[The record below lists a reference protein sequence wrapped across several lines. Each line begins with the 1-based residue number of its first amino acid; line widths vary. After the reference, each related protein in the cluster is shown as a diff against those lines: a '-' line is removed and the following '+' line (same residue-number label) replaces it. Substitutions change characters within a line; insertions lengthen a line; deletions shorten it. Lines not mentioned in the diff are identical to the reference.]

1 MLGLSFS
8 RLRAM
13 VPTMDVA
20 EKIEEQIQILFGVL
34 PESFWTATAVVL
46 IAFAVFA
53 AAATVVLLILL
64 FSADE
69 NFFIR
74 LIEKEEQPFRL
85 TVFSVVKNG
94 FGLFLLIAGILMLV
108 LPGQGILTV
117 LISLLFLDF
126 PGRRKLILKILSSE
140 KTEQALN
147 RIRRKFGKKP
157 FNFRKS
163 V

>member
-1 MLGLSFS
+1 
-8 RLRAM
+8 M

-85 TVFSVVKNG
+85 TVFAVVKNG

>member
-1 MLGLSFS
+1 
-8 RLRAM
+8 M
-13 VPTMDVA
+13 VPTMDDA

-34 PESFWTATAVVL
+34 PESFWTATAVVLIAFAVFVL

>member
-1 MLGLSFS
+1 
-8 RLRAM
+8 M

-126 PGRRKLILKILSSE
+126 PPAAES
-140 KTEQALN
+140 
-147 RIRRKFGKKP
+147 
-157 FNFRKS
+157 
-163 V
+163 

>member
-1 MLGLSFS
+1 
-8 RLRAM
+8 M
-13 VPTMDVA
+13 VQTMEIA
-20 EKIEEQIQILFGVL
+20 EKIGERIQMLFGVP
-34 PESFWTATAVVL
+34 PESFLTAAAVLSLSVAVV
-46 IAFAVFA
+46 A
-53 AAATVVLLILL
+53 AAATAVLLILL
-64 FSADE
+64 LSADE

-74 LIEKEEQPFRL
+74 LIEKEERPFRL
-85 TVFSVVKNG
+85 TAFSAARNV
-94 FGLFLLIAGILMLV
+94 FGLFLLTAGILMLV

>member
-1 MLGLSFS
+1 
-8 RLRAM
+8 
-13 VPTMDVA
+13 MDVA
-20 EKIEEQIQILFGVL
+20 EKIEEQIQMLFGVL

-117 LISLLFLDF
+117 LIFSHRKK
-126 PGRRKLILKILSSE
+126 PSRRSTAFAENSE
-140 KTEQALN
+140 KNRLISGKVFKKNAGFDRLN
-147 RIRRKFGKKP
+147 E
-157 FNFRKS
+157 N
-163 V
+163 

>member
-1 MLGLSFS
+1 
-8 RLRAM
+8 M

-140 KTEQALN
+140 KTEQAHSLIGKN
-147 RIRRKFGKKP
+147 RAGAQSHSPKIRKKT
-157 FNFRKS
+157 